1 MLFIRAWISGKE
13 PYTFVKELNIEKE
26 LCSYVGNESCLF
38 VVNSLGGVGEAAGR
52 RLEKDNIWD
61 SMHLQGY
68 LTSGGV
74 MRNSYPMVYT

>member
-38 VVNSLGGVGEAAGR
+38 VVNSLGGWVRLQVEGWR
-52 RLEKDNIWD
+52 RTI
-61 SMHLQGY
+61 
-68 LTSGGV
+68 SGIRCIYKGI
-74 MRNSYPMVYT
+74 